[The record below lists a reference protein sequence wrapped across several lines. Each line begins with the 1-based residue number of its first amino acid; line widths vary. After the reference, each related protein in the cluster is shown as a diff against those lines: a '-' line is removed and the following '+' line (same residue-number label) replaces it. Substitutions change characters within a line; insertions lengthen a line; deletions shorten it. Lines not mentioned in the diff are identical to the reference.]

1 MLKFFADECIS
12 PSTVTFLIKLGYK
25 AVHAEDVKM
34 STAKDTE
41 ILNYTAQKDMILI
54 TQDLD
59 FSALLALSGS
69 SHPGVITLRLK
80 FPSPENVNN
89 SLKRLIDSQKENQI
103 KGSMIILEETKIRF
117 RSIPI
122 LPERKD

>member
-12 PSTVTFLIKLGYK
+12 PVTVSFLVKHGYK
-25 AVHAEDVKM
+25 AEHAEDVKM
-34 STAKDTE
+34 YAVKDSEILDYTAKKDT
-41 ILNYTAQKDMILI
+41 ILI

-80 FPSPENVNN
+80 FPSPENVN
-89 SLKRLIDSQKENQI
+89 SALKKLIDSQTEEQI
-103 KGSMIILEETKIRF
+103 KGSLIVLEETKIRF
-117 RSIPI
+117 RRLPI
-122 LPERKD
+122 LPDVKD

>member
-25 AVHAEDVKM
+25 AVHAEDAKM
-34 STAKDTE
+34 SAAKDTE

-89 SLKRLIDSQKENQI
+89 SLKRLLDSQRENQI

>member
-25 AVHAEDVKM
+25 AVHAEDAKM
-34 STAKDTE
+34 STAKDAE

-59 FSALLALSGS
+59 FSALLALSGK

-80 FPSPENVNN
+80 FPSPENVNK
-89 SLKRLIDSQKENQI
+89 SLKKLLDSQKEKQI
-103 KGSMIILEETKIRF
+103 KGSIIILEETKIRF
-117 RSIPI
+117 RKLPI
-122 LPERKD
+122 LPDK